1 MSKNILL
8 GVTGSIAASKS
19 EILYK
24 KLIDKHNVKIFSTSE
39 GLKYLS
45 KEFLNE
51 VEVFSSWEQL
61 EGSPHIDYARWADLI
76 VIYPATANFLAK
88 LNSGIAD
95 DLLLST
101 VLMHKKPIY
110 IAPAMHEEM
119 FEHRNTQKN
128 VSELSN
134 YHILCGPRF
143 GKLDIGDVGT
153 GRLIEPEELLKCL
166 TKSKETIV
174 VTSGPTYELIDPV
187 RVITNLSSGKQGRA
201 IAFELLARGYNVIYL
216 HSDKIP
222 GIPHAYNKTFS
233 SSNSLKILLEE
244 HCKNAQYLY
253 MVAAVSDFIPNF
265 NSSKLDRSLGGIT
278 LNLSPNEDIIKNIK
292 AKFNELK
299 VVGFSAQMNDD
310 LNYKKL
316 NNKNCDFLVINNIS
330 DNYFGS
336 DKNKV
341 TIINKDNVILK
352 SDNLN
357 KNIIAL
363 SISRAVRNHS
373 AFLTQN

>member
-8 GVTGSIAASKS
+8 GVTGSIAASKT

-24 KLIDKHNVKIFSTSE
+24 KLIEKHNVKIFSTSE
-39 GLKYLS
+39 GLKYLN

-51 VEVFSSWEQL
+51 IEVFSSWEQL

-216 HSDKIP
+216 HSDKIT

-233 SSNSLKILLEE
+233 SSNSLKKLLEE
-244 HCKNAQYLY
+244 HCKKAQYLY

-341 TIINKDNVILK
+341 TIIDKENVILK

-357 KNIIAL
+357 KNIIA
-363 SISRAVRNHS
+363 SHIIDE
-373 AFLTQN
+373 TI

>member
-8 GVTGSIAASKS
+8 GVTGSIAASKT

-24 KLIDKHNVKIFSTSE
+24 KLIDKYKIKVFSTSE

-51 VEVFSSWEQL
+51 VEVFSSWEQF

-76 VIYPATANFLAK
+76 IIYPATANFLAK

-101 VLMHKKPIY
+101 VLMHEKPIY

-119 FEHRNTQKN
+119 FEDKKTQDN
-128 VSELSN
+128 INELSK
-134 YHILCGPRF
+134 YHILCGPRY
-143 GKLDIGDVGT
+143 GKLDIGDEGI
-153 GRLIEPEELLKCL
+153 GRLIEPVELIKFLS
-166 TKSKETIV
+166 KSKETIV

-222 GIPHAYNKTFS
+222 GIPHAHNETFS
-233 SSNSLKILLEE
+233 SSDSLKLLLEE
-244 HCKNAQYLY
+244 HCKKAKYLY

-265 NSSKLDRSLGGIT
+265 NSSKIDRSLGEFT
-278 LNLSPNEDIIKNIK
+278 LNLSPNIDIIKHIK
-292 AKFNELK
+292 AIFKKLK
-299 VVGFSAQMNDD
+299 VIGFSAQMNDD
-310 LNYKKL
+310 VNYKKL
-316 NNKNCDFLVINNIS
+316 NDKNCDFLVINNIN
-330 DNYFGS
+330 DNYFGA
-336 DKNKV
+336 DKNEV
-341 TIINKDNVILK
+341 TIIDKDNVVFK
-352 SDNLN
+352 SDTLN
-357 KNIIAL
+357 KNNISSHIIDET
-363 SISRAVRNHS
+363 I
-373 AFLTQN
+373 